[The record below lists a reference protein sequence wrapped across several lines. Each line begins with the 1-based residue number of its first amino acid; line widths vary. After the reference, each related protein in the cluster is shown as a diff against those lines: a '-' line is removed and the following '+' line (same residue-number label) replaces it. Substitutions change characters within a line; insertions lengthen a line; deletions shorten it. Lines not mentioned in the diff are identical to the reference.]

1 MAKEQFQRTKPHV
14 NVAQERL
21 RFAGMSQMGIEQLIA
36 RQTPSNPNDLKLAI
50 KLAANAAM
58 ALPRIGWEVVVSF
71 TDGEPA

>member
-1 MAKEQFQRTKPHV
+1 MAKEQFQRSKPHV

-21 RFAGMSQMGIEQLIA
+21 RFAGMSQMGIQQLIA
-36 RQTPSNPNDLKLAI
+36 RQTPTNPNDLKLAI

-58 ALPRIGWEVVVSF
+58 ALPQVNWEVMVRF